1 MAAERDEVGVAC
13 RDNGPGALPVKSASS
28 DQGAAEFLPQLLRM
42 YADGCPL
49 HLADVLNTVRPTSAA
64 TSTLSMRHLDRE
76 TGRRPP

>member
-1 MAAERDEVGVAC
+1 
-13 RDNGPGALPVKSASS
+13 
-28 DQGAAEFLPQLLRM
+28 M